1 MPARCSQFERCSCL
15 ADILN
20 RQEFEDFIWRKIST
34 LPMLK
39 RLLQVITCA
48 LSHMLLE
55 DRIFFFYNSV
65 RIFIIPCALS
75 LVLNHIN
82 YYSVALIRRLIDV
95 SARECIDTKQS
106 ISFLNLSAAHVWD
119 VLFFFCFLYCSLV
132 AGGSSD

>member
-1 MPARCSQFERCSCL
+1 MEKNQHIAHAKEVVTGDYMC
-15 ADILN
+15 
-20 RQEFEDFIWRKIST
+20 
-34 LPMLK
+34 
-39 RLLQVITCA
+39 VITYA
-48 LSHMLLE
+48 ARGSHY
-55 DRIFFFYNSV
+55 FFYTSI

-119 VLFFFCFLYCSLV
+119 VLFFFFFCIAHWWQVDLLIKPQ
-132 AGGSSD
+132 

>member
-39 RLLQVITCA
+39 RLLQVITCVYHICY
-48 LSHMLLE
+48 L
-55 DRIFFFYNSV
+55 RIAFFFYNSV

-82 YYSVALIRRLIDV
+82 YYSVALIRRLIFV
-95 SARECIDTKQS
+95 SARECIDTKLS

-119 VLFFFCFLYCSLV
+119 VLFFFFLYCSLV